1 MKLFG
6 TKKIISVCAMFLL
19 ATSSL
24 SYASGAKARFAGDAS
39 SSSEKDFWWEDHSS
53 DDTGDSDFGKVLKGL
68 LNDNSL
74 QISDGTVTVQS
85 TEFDGEATSYTPL
98 KLFPSDMYF
107 RFDLKNE
114 DGHSIPDPELFG
126 YIGLSAQEN
135 STSPSESFRYQ
146 YKDKKLYLS
155 ARAEDSSAKVFT
167 LSSDSV
173 VATLNELQEAAAT
186 VDFVSNPTFSSM
198 PDIDLNALLKTM
210 KSGLGS
216 IDTSY
221 DSDTKEYTF
230 YTDFDE
236 IDLGTSMTLSNLN
249 LEVKANQAHDLTA
262 LKTKNPVTVTNH
274 VEYDGKVHDASME
287 VTLDLNI
294 LANQVPED
302 FDSLTDEEKDAYES
316 LDETFLALGNLP
328 KDLDRFKLNLTGS
341 IYDGTVLDYTKEIHL
356 YSTLYVS
363 TGFKNSRF
371 DTDLFE
377 GFGDITLYEPAQEN
391 KEDYSSSNRT
401 SHLVELNYDVP
412 DDADSSDTYH
422 GVLTAEYRDKMH
434 VKLKAQQIYDL
445 MDEISSL
452 SVNKTN
458 LLYEYVRQMQTA
470 VNKLPIM
477 EAFKNGDFATL
488 ETGCVHGFDLNKQ
501 SDGSFELSLKIGA
514 AMFQEGA
521 EGDDD
526 FVLKITPSLDSSGNT
541 VYGVTGA
548 FVTAY
553 QDGKTT
559 KIDMVLSPIQEGTEE
574 DIFSSSK
581 TDTTRSYTSY
591 DLTSGKDVKHE
602 IMMYASS
609 TKGNFIKLDF
619 LSLFIKFTLNTTEE
633 RFFYITGTLTL
644 GMEGEGI
651 IGSLAKTI
659 GKLSGYSI
667 HIHGEVRIDGDG
679 NVTAYLAFVYNG
691 KTDVTSSNFYASEFF
706 IDENGDAYILQTW
719 NNNYTSGSIFS
730 KKDYLKVTSRMFKA
744 SQKDV
749 LDNITFYI
757 LDVAMHI
764 QAISSSYGD
773 DILHVV
779 NYQVN
784 HPNSSSSQDIL
795 TKNYEDYFSDTEWD
809 ETNRAFSLHLNLCNF
824 IHVPSITIS
833 NALITLKVSDE
844 GDASRLTSLNVGGI
858 GGADFTADIASVLKA
873 SVTLSADCAYGV
885 DSSMSR
891 YASFMAYYKR
901 EAQTHT
907 QLQSYASV
915 SYKENDFKIL
925 GIKATDGEE
934 AVLSNYQ
941 DYTPLDV
948 KKSSY
953 SSMPGTANYF
963 QIPSY
968 EASIF

>member
-6 TKKIISVCAMFLL
+6 AKKIISVFAMFLL

-24 SYASGAKARFAGDAS
+24 SYASGAEARFAGTEENS
-39 SSSEKDFWWEDHSS
+39 SSTDFWGDGHSS

-74 QISDGTVTVQS
+74 QISDGKVTVQS
-85 TEFDGEATSYTPL
+85 TEFDGEATSYSPL
-98 KLFPSDMYF
+98 TLFPSDMYF
-107 RFDLKNE
+107 HFDLRNE
-114 DGHSIPDPELFG
+114 NGNSIPAPELFG
-126 YIGLSAQEN
+126 YIGLSAQKDP
-135 STSPSESFRYQ
+135 SGPSESFRYQ
-146 YKDKKLYLS
+146 YKDKTLYLS
-155 ARAEDSSAKVFT
+155 AQGNVSSAKVFT
-167 LSSDSV
+167 LQSDSV
-173 VATLNELQEAAAT
+173 TATLNELQAAAVT
-186 VDFVSNPTFSSM
+186 ADFAENPTFSSM
-198 PDIDLNALLKTM
+198 PDIDLNAVLKTM

-221 DSDTKEYTF
+221 DEDEKEYTF
-230 YTDFDE
+230 YTSFE
-236 IDLGTSMTLSNLN
+236 KIDLGTSMTLTNLN
-249 LEVKANQAHDLTA
+249 LEVHANQAHDLTA
-262 LKTKNPVTVTNH
+262 LKTKTPVSVTNH

-294 LANQVPED
+294 LANRLPEN

-341 IYDGTVLDYTKEIHL
+341 IYGGTVLDYTKEVHL

-363 TGFKNSRF
+363 TGFKKNRF
-371 DTDLFE
+371 NTDLFE
-377 GFGDITLYEPAQEN
+377 GFGDITLYEPASEN

-401 SHLVELNYDVP
+401 NHLVEINYDVP
-412 DDADSSDTYH
+412 DDYDTSDAYH
-422 GVLTAEYRDKMH
+422 GVITAEYRDKMH

-452 SVNKTN
+452 SVNTTN
-458 LLYEYVRQMQTA
+458 LLYEYVHEMQTA

-521 EGDDD
+521 EGDDE
-526 FVLKITPSLDSSGNT
+526 FVLKITPSLDADGNT

-548 FVTAY
+548 SVQAY

-559 KIDMVLSPIQEGTEE
+559 KIDMNLTPIEEGSSE
-574 DIFSSSK
+574 DIFTSSK
-581 TDTTRSYTSY
+581 SDTTRTYTSY
-591 DLTSGKDVKHE
+591 DLTTSSNVTHE

-609 TKGNFIKLDF
+609 TKANFIKLDF
-619 LSLFIKFTLNTTEE
+619 LSLFIKFALNTTEE

-644 GMEGEGI
+644 DMKGEGI

-659 GKLSGYSI
+659 GNLSGYTL
-667 HIHGEVRIDGDG
+667 HLHAEVRIDGDG
-679 NVTAYLAFVYNG
+679 NVNAYLAFVYNG
-691 KTDVTSSNFYASEFF
+691 NTDVLSSDFYASEFF
-706 IDENGDAYILQTW
+706 IDETGDAYILQTW
-719 NNNYTSGSIFS
+719 NNNYTIGSIFNRKS
-730 KKDYLKVTSRMFKA
+730 YYKVTSRMFKA

-773 DILHVV
+773 DILHIV

-784 HPNSSSSQDIL
+784 HPSSSSSQEIV
-795 TKNYEDYFSDTEWD
+795 TKNYEDYISDTEWD
-809 ETNRAFSLHLNLCNF
+809 ESSRKFSLHLNLYNF

-833 NALITLKVSDE
+833 NALITLQVSDE
-844 GDASRLTSLNVGGI
+844 GDSSRLQSLSVSGLDGS
-858 GGADFTADIASVLKA
+858 DFTADIASVLKA
-873 SVTLSADCAYGV
+873 SVTLNATCRYGA

-891 YASFMAYYKR
+891 YSSFLSYYR
-901 EAQTHT
+901 SEAETHT
-907 QLQSYASV
+907 QLQQYSSV
-915 SYKENDFKIL
+915 TYKENDFKIL
-925 GIKATDGEE
+925 GIKAADGEE
-934 AVLSNYQ
+934 AILSNYQ
-941 DYTPLDV
+941 DYTCLDV
-948 KKSSY
+948 KKSDY
-953 SSMPGTANYF
+953 SSLPSSANYF
-963 QIPSY
+963 QIPSS
-968 EASIF
+968 ETSVF